1 MSMAYRK
8 FLTDKEY
15 CQLPY
20 PGQVLADYWAEFL
33 PKMTAEMKADGTLLP
48 TLQKRGTELAEWNLQ
63 MIEEQKMPVDAA
75 WEFVKEEIYSLKPE
89 NTD

>member
-8 FLTDKEY
+8 FLTDAEY
-15 CQLPY
+15 CQIPY

-48 TLQKRGTELAEWNLQ
+48 TLQKRGAELFDMEMEL
-63 MIEEQKMPVDAA
+63 IEEQKMPVDAA
-75 WEFVKEEIYSLKPE
+75 WEFVKEEIYSNPPE
-89 NTD
+89 R

>member
-1 MSMAYRK
+1 MSTAYRK
-8 FLTDKEY
+8 FLTDAEY

-48 TLQKRGTELAEWNLQ
+48 TLQKRGAELAEWNLQ

>member
-8 FLTDKEY
+8 FLTTEEY
-15 CQLPY
+15 LNLPY
-20 PGQVLADYWAEFL
+20 PGKVLADYWAEFL

-48 TLQKRGTELAEWNLQ
+48 TLQKRGTELFDMEMEL
-63 MIEEQKMPVDAA
+63 IEEQKIPVDAA